1 MSKTQD
7 GTTELFEVMP
17 HRGKEVEQG
26 KLGKEVNVIS
36 KVKGVLSNKT
46 SNILK

>member
-7 GTTELFEVMP
+7 GNTELSEGMVHM
-17 HRGKEVEQG
+17 GKEFEQG

-36 KVKGVLSNKT
+36 KVEGVLFNKT